1 MVPEQSDGDIT
12 REVATD
18 LTGKEYYFGK
28 DSSGLL
34 VLAGAGEKALGIIQ
48 EGVLGTTTSRK
59 ITRVRTSGISR
70 LKLAGTVSVGS
81 WIKSDSDGKGVAT
94 TTDHDVYNAQ
104 ALSDGVAGDIIAVKV
119 ITGTVSA

>member
-1 MVPEQSDGDIT
+1 MVPEQCDGDIT

-18 LTGKEYYFGK
+18 LRNKEYYFVK

-34 VLAGAGEKALGIIQ
+34 VLAGAGEKAVGIMQ
-48 EGVLGTTTSRK
+48 EGVLGTSANHQ
-59 ITRVRTSGISR
+59 ITRVRTAGVSR

-81 WIKSDSDGKGVAT
+81 WIKSDADGKGVAT
-94 TTDHDVYNAQ
+94 TTNLDVYNAQ

-119 ITGTVSA
+119 LTGMVSS